1 MAYTNSSLV
10 TYTKLSPN
18 CTKPRNHVID
28 TITIHCYVGQVTA
41 QQGCNGSRFTTYNP
55 VNGASCNYV
64 VGYDGSIGLCV
75 EEANRS
81 WCSSNRSNDMRAI
94 TIEVASDIKAPYAV
108 TDKAFEALVKLVA
121 DICNRNNIKKLVWST
136 NKNTRINHLSGSNMT
151 VHRDYAA
158 KSCPGDYLYSK
169 MGEIASKVNTILSGQ
184 IPIDLRDDHVIYR
197 TYSGSKWLG
206 EVTDYN
212 NINGNGYAGNDQS
225 PVSGIAITTTKDCIT
240 YRVHSEG
247 KWLPWVTGYNI
258 KDNKNGYAG
267 NLGKPIDAIQI
278 KPIDGYDVRYRVS
291 TIGTAT
297 YLPWVTNYN
306 LTNGNGYA
314 GSIGKTI
321 DKVQI
326 ELIKK

>member
-41 QQGCNGSRFTTYNP
+41 ERGCNGSKFTTYNP
-55 VNGASCNYV
+55 VSGASCNYV
-64 VGYDGSIGLCV
+64 VGCDGSIGLGV

-81 WCSSNRSNDMRAI
+81 WCTSNKENDMRAI
-94 TIEVASDIKAPYAV
+94 TIEVASDTTAPYAV
-108 TDKAFEALVKLVA
+108 TTKAYDALIKLVA

-136 NKNTRINHLSGSNMT
+136 DKNTRVKHLNGSNMT
-151 VHRDYAA
+151 VHRDYAN
-158 KSCPGDYLYSK
+158 KSCPGEYLYGK
-169 MGEIASKVNTILSGQ
+169 MGEIANSVNSILGGE
-184 IPIDLRDDHVIYR
+184 IPVDIRDDHVVYR
-197 TYSGSKWLG
+197 TYSGTKWLG

-240 YRVHSEG
+240 YRVHTEG
-247 KWLPWVTGYNI
+247 KWLPWVTGYDI
-258 KDNKNGYAG
+258 KDNRNGYAG
-267 NLGKPIDAIQI
+267 ILGKGIDAIQI
-278 KPIDGYDVRYRVS
+278 KPINGYDVKYRVS
-291 TIGTAT
+291 VIGSTS
-297 YLPWVTNYN
+297 YYPWVTNYN

-314 GSIGKTI
+314 GAFGKII